1 MSSLTIAEVT
11 PDNVAAAVSLTLAP
25 GQERFVAPV
34 AMSLAEAYAT
44 PTAWPRVILDGRE
57 VVGFV
62 MGNFDPDNEI
72 AAFRAGIWR
81 LNIDAA
87 AQGRGVG
94 RFAVEQVEAE
104 AARRGVNV
112 ITVMWERGDDG
123 PEAFYRRLGFEPT
136 GDELFGEV
144 VAAKEV
150 TGVVEPVVPG
160 ATSASATPAVSATV
174 TRAVVQDALL
184 EHPATIV
191 RVETRRITIP
201 PNVAAGL
208 HVHNGPVVGSI
219 ETGSATYQV
228 EGDSPRVLNPGDVF
242 FEPEGA
248 RVARFDGGPEGVT
261 FLAHF
266 PLAADQ
272 EATMEFPERDADE
285 PDADEHDA
293 DERDATT

>member
-34 AMSLAEAYAT
+34 AMSLAEAYVT
-44 PTAWPRVILDGRE
+44 PTAWPRVILDGSQ

-94 RFAVEQVEAE
+94 RFAVEQLEAE
-104 AARRGVNV
+104 AARRGVHV

-123 PEAFYRRLGFEPT
+123 PEAFYLRLGFEPT

-150 TGVVEPVVPG
+150 TSVVESVVPG
-160 ATSASATPAVSATV
+160 ATAAPAAPAASAGSATV
-174 TRAVVQDALL
+174 TREVVQDALL
-184 EHPATIV
+184 EHPETIV

-228 EGDSPRVLNPGDVF
+228 EGDASRVLNPGDVF

-272 EATMEFPERDADE
+272 EATMEFPGPDADE
-285 PDADEHDA
+285 PDA
-293 DERDATT
+293 AT